1 MRILKIKGK
10 DEATIL
16 EQIKKEYG
24 NEAMI
29 ISTHFE
35 HAKGWLSFLKKPT
48 CIITIAVNEEEP
60 IDSQET
66 QGMFTYLKDQ
76 LDFIKKDIAQ
86 VKDIAAQKEASPSSR
101 KTDKDMK
108 DISIA
113 EKTRPIIYD
122 IMKEKLG
129 KEGIQEEVIE
139 QMVNGLEEEQD
150 LENIAREMYT
160 NINRIMPHAQQ
171 EDLPQIVF
179 FIGSTGVG
187 KTTTIAK
194 LTAEY
199 VMNRQK
205 KVALFT
211 ADTYRIA
218 AIEQL
223 KTYAEIIGVPLE
235 VIYSEKDLCMQIDKW
250 KEMDHIFID
259 TAGRSHKNIEQ
270 MKDIENLL
278 QAVSTKKV
286 YLVLNV
292 NTNYKDVKRIVDQY
306 KAFVESFNLIIT
318 KLDETDEI
326 GNLMN
331 IVSYANSPITYIT
344 NGQNVPDDIKVFDCD
359 EYVKMLLGRISYE

>member
-10 DEATIL
+10 NEQVIL

-24 NEAMI
+24 SEAMI

-35 HAKGWLSFLKKPT
+35 HVKGFFGFLKKPT
-48 CIITIAVNEEEP
+48 CIVTIAIEEESSVE
-60 IDSQET
+60 DLET
-66 QGMFTYLKDQ
+66 KGMFTYLKDQ
-76 LDFIKKDIAQ
+76 IDYIKKDIEK
-86 VKDIAAQKEASPSSR
+86 VKDLTENSQGAQIPIHHELPRKE
-101 KTDKDMK
+101 T
-108 DISIA
+108 I
-113 EKTRPIIYD
+113 RPVLYN
-122 IMKEKLG
+122 IMKEKLCG
-129 KEGIQEEVIE
+129 EGIQEEVIE
-139 QMVNGLEEEQD
+139 KIVEGLEEEEN
-150 LENIAREMYT
+150 LENVAREMYT
-160 NINRIMPHAQQ
+160 HMNQIMPHANQD
-171 EDLPQIVF
+171 EELPQIIF

-199 VMNRQK
+199 VINRQK
-205 KVALFT
+205 KVALMT

-223 KTYAEIIGVPLE
+223 KTYAEILNVPLE
-235 VIYSEKDLCMQIDKW
+235 VIYSEKDLCVQINKW

-270 MKDIENLL
+270 MIEIEQLL
-278 QAVSTKKV
+278 KAVSAKKV

-306 KAFVESFNLIIT
+306 KNLVDSFNLIIT

-344 NGQNVPDDIKVFDCD
+344 NGQNVPDDIKPFDCD
-359 EYVKMLLGRISYE
+359 EYIKALLGRISYE